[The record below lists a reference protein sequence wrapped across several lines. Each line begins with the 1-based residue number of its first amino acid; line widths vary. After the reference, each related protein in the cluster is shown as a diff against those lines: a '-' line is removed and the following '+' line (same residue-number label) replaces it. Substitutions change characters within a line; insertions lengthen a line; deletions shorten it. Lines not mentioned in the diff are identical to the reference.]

1 MLTRG
6 GTLFIPKGLAKE
18 LEMNTTTKLVST
30 AVIGTALAVS
40 ITSPALAW
48 HPQGKIV
55 KEVTN
60 VTAGTAKSDA
70 NTAAQAVA
78 AKPGDIL
85 TYTITLSNPAPAAP
99 KQYNDLAFIKLKD
112 VLPEGVELVKDPSL
126 RTINEDVATIVP
138 GKSVTKELTVKV
150 TATKDMTIENK
161 ACFQGN
167 SVVKDAPR
175 SGCDTAVVKVTV
187 PKTPVTPTE
196 PGKGQETPTPAP
208 TPVPD
213 TPAPA
218 ELPKTGAASALAIG
232 GFATLTGYVGSL
244 VRLRNKR

>member
-1 MLTRG
+1 
-6 GTLFIPKGLAKE
+6 
-18 LEMNTTTKLVST
+18 MNKVTKLAST

-40 ITSPALAW
+40 VTSPALAW

-85 TYTITLSNPAPAAP
+85 TYTITISNPAPAAD
-99 KQYNDLAFIKLKD
+99 KHYNDLAFVKVTD
-112 VLPEGVELVKDPSL
+112 ALPAGVELVKDPNT
-126 RTINEDVATIVP
+126 RNINEDLGTILP

-161 ACFQGN
+161 ACFDGN

-175 SGCDTAVVKVTV
+175 NGCDTAVVKVTV
-187 PKTPVTPTE
+187 PKTPVTPQE
-196 PGKGQETPTPAP
+196 PGKGDETPTPTP
-208 TPVPD
+208 TPVAD

-218 ELPKTGAASALAIG
+218 ELPKTGPAGILMVATGAIVLGYLGNLA
-232 GFATLTGYVGSL
+232 
-244 VRLRNKR
+244 RLRFTR